1 MTESTGIPPASSAAD
16 LVDWRTATTLARLGT
31 PAGPVVPAPV
41 RRSTVELLRR
51 SAIEAP
57 AWVGRITGLRRA
69 AQLAADR
76 TEVLVVDRAGLQR
89 ASAEALQGVLTR
101 VDAPCLSGR
110 LARAGCLPATV
121 QLAGALGAVSTRL
134 LGQVVPVMAGQRPA
148 AGRRRPGPATAKALV
163 TSRILLVAPNVLALQ
178 RRLDLDLLDLPAWI
192 CLHETAHAVQLA
204 VAPWLAEQ
212 IVSDLAAVLGA
223 VLGLGAVAQAAGG
236 VRGAQAR
243 SAGLLTDTGQASDQA
258 GSPTGAAGQAAAGQV
273 STGQAAN
280 LTGITGQAG
289 TEGGG
294 QAGTDQA
301 GTGHGGAE
309 PGPSPVS
316 TVLGRLTR
324 IAAVARL
331 DGPTPARLGC
341 VLGEEGRE
349 RLARL
354 VATLTF
360 LEGHAEVVLDA
371 VEPAQMPSVYRLR
384 SLLAHSRRRE
394 QGVGPGLGLGSLVYR
409 LAGLEA
415 KRAQYATGAAFA
427 RAVVERVGHTGLNA
441 AWAGPEMMPR
451 SEELEHPRAWMD
463 RVLG

>member
-148 AGRRRPGPATAKALV
+148 AGRRRPGPATAEADLV

-192 CLHETAHAVQLA
+192 CLHEAAHAVQLA

-223 VLGLGAVAQAAGG
+223 V
-236 VRGAQAR
+236 
-243 SAGLLTDTGQASDQA
+243 S
-258 GSPTGAAGQAAAGQV
+258 QV
-273 STGQAAN
+273 GTGQAASPAG
-280 LTGITGQAG
+280 TTGQV
-289 TEGGG
+289 
-294 QAGTDQA
+294 

-331 DGPTPARLGC
+331 DGPTPARLGG
-341 VLGEEGRE
+341 VLSEEGRE

-394 QGVGPGLGLGSLVYR
+394 QGVGPGLGLGSLIYR

-441 AWAGPEMMPR
+441 AWAGPETMPR

>member
-1 MTESTGIPPASSAAD
+1 MTEPTGIPPASSAAD

-148 AGRRRPGPATAKALV
+148 AGRRRPGPATAEADLV

-192 CLHETAHAVQLA
+192 CLHEAAHAVQLA

-223 VLGLGAVAQAAGG
+223 VSQVGSSQAA
-236 VRGAQAR
+236 
-243 SAGLLTDTGQASDQA
+243 SPAGTTGQAS
-258 GSPTGAAGQAAAGQV
+258 GQV
-273 STGQAAN
+273 SS
-280 LTGITGQAG
+280 
-289 TEGGG
+289 
-294 QAGTDQA
+294 D
-301 GTGHGGAE
+301 HGGAE

-331 DGPTPARLGC
+331 DGPTPARLGG
-341 VLGEEGRE
+341 VLSEEGRE

-394 QGVGPGLGLGSLVYR
+394 QGVGPGLGLGSLIYR

-451 SEELEHPRAWMD
+451 PEELEHPRAWMD

>member
-148 AGRRRPGPATAKALV
+148 AGRRRPGPATAEADLV

-192 CLHETAHAVQLA
+192 CLHEAAHAVQLA

-223 VLGLGAVAQAAGG
+223 VSQVGTSQAASPAGTTG
-236 VRGAQAR
+236 QAADQA
-243 SAGLLTDTGQASDQA
+243 SGQVGTSQAASPAGTTGQAS
-258 GSPTGAAGQAAAGQV
+258 GQV
-273 STGQAAN
+273 SS
-280 LTGITGQAG
+280 
-289 TEGGG
+289 
-294 QAGTDQA
+294 D
-301 GTGHGGAE
+301 HGGAE

-331 DGPTPARLGC
+331 DGPTPARLGG
-341 VLGEEGRE
+341 VLSEEGRE

-394 QGVGPGLGLGSLVYR
+394 QGVGPGLGLGSLIYR

>member
-148 AGRRRPGPATAKALV
+148 AGRRRPGPATAEADLV

-192 CLHETAHAVQLA
+192 CLHEAAHAVQLA

-223 VLGLGAVAQAAGG
+223 VSQVGTGQAASPAGTTG
-236 VRGAQAR
+236 QAADQAADQVGTGQVASPTGA
-243 SAGLLTDTGQASDQA
+243 TGQASSD
-258 GSPTGAAGQAAAGQV
+258 
-273 STGQAAN
+273 
-280 LTGITGQAG
+280 
-289 TEGGG
+289 
-294 QAGTDQA
+294 
-301 GTGHGGAE
+301 HGGAE
-309 PGPSPVS
+309 PGSSPVS

-341 VLGEEGRE
+341 VLSEEGRE

-394 QGVGPGLGLGSLVYR
+394 QGVGPGLGLGSLIYR

>member
-192 CLHETAHAVQLA
+192 CLHEAAHAVQLA

-223 VLGLGAVAQAAGG
+223 VSQVGTSQAASPAGTTG
-236 VRGAQAR
+236 QAADQA
-243 SAGLLTDTGQASDQA
+243 SGQVGTSQAASPAGTTGQAS
-258 GSPTGAAGQAAAGQV
+258 GQV
-273 STGQAAN
+273 SS
-280 LTGITGQAG
+280 
-289 TEGGG
+289 
-294 QAGTDQA
+294 D
-301 GTGHGGAE
+301 HGGAE

>member
-148 AGRRRPGPATAKALV
+148 AGRRRPGPATAEADLV

-192 CLHETAHAVQLA
+192 CLHEAAHAVQLA

-223 VLGLGAVAQAAGG
+223 V
-236 VRGAQAR
+236 
-243 SAGLLTDTGQASDQA
+243 S
-258 GSPTGAAGQAAAGQV
+258 QV
-273 STGQAAN
+273 GTGQAASPAG
-280 LTGITGQAG
+280 TTGQA
-289 TEGGG
+289 
-294 QAGTDQA
+294 ADQA
-301 GTGHGGAE
+301 ADQVGTGHGGAE

-331 DGPTPARLGC
+331 DGPTPARLGG
-341 VLGEEGRE
+341 VLSEEGRE

>member
-192 CLHETAHAVQLA
+192 CLHEAAHAVQLA

-223 VLGLGAVAQAAGG
+223 VSQVGTSQAASPAGTTG
-236 VRGAQAR
+236 QAADQA
-243 SAGLLTDTGQASDQA
+243 SGQVGTSQAASPAGTTGQAS
-258 GSPTGAAGQAAAGQV
+258 GQV
-273 STGQAAN
+273 SS
-280 LTGITGQAG
+280 
-289 TEGGG
+289 
-294 QAGTDQA
+294 D
-301 GTGHGGAE
+301 HGGAE

-331 DGPTPARLGC
+331 DGPTPARLGG
-341 VLGEEGRE
+341 VLSEEGRE

-394 QGVGPGLGLGSLVYR
+394 QGVGPGLGLGSLIYR

>member
-41 RRSTVELLRR
+41 RRSAVELLRR

-192 CLHETAHAVQLA
+192 CLHEAAHAVQLA

-223 VLGLGAVAQAAGG
+223 VSQVGTSQVSSGQVGATGQAAGQ
-236 VRGAQAR
+236 VA
-243 SAGLLTDTGQASDQA
+243 SDQASDQVGTGQA
-258 GSPTGAAGQAAAGQV
+258 ASPTGAVG
-273 STGQAAN
+273 
-280 LTGITGQAG
+280 
-289 TEGGG
+289 
-294 QAGTDQA
+294 QA

-331 DGPTPARLGC
+331 DGPTPARLGG
-341 VLGEEGRE
+341 VLSEEGRE

>member
-192 CLHETAHAVQLA
+192 CLHEAAHAVQLA

-223 VLGLGAVAQAAGG
+223 VSQVGTSQAASPAGTTG
-236 VRGAQAR
+236 QAADQA
-243 SAGLLTDTGQASDQA
+243 SGQVGTSQAASPAGTTGQAADQASGQVGTSQAASPAGTTGQAS
-258 GSPTGAAGQAAAGQV
+258 GQV
-273 STGQAAN
+273 SS
-280 LTGITGQAG
+280 
-289 TEGGG
+289 
-294 QAGTDQA
+294 D
-301 GTGHGGAE
+301 HGGAE

-331 DGPTPARLGC
+331 DGPTPARLGG
-341 VLGEEGRE
+341 VLSEEGRE

-394 QGVGPGLGLGSLVYR
+394 QGVGPGLGLGSLIYR